1 MDDARSEARRP
12 ARDGERQRGR
22 RMLGLLNAT
31 LAQARE
37 PRRRA
42 GERPAPG
49 PPPSAAQQE
58 AMEAERRAHDAE
70 RASIRRMSARV
81 HELTDKLAAYEAAHR
96 TARANKRRLSSFLV
110 THTQHSTPP
119 EPREADEV
127 AATAAARSVPQVP
140 LCGGDRLYEV
150 YYLPRKLLPV
160 QEEALD
166 AQEERVDAEI
176 DRADDDWDRVR
187 EAMQTELQR
196 TKQALERHHVAW

>member
-12 ARDGERQRGR
+12 VRDGERQRGR

-37 PRRRA
+37 PRRA

-58 AMEAERRAHDAE
+58 ALEAERRAHDAE
-70 RASIRRMSARV
+70 RASIRHMSARV

-96 TARANKRRLSSFLV
+96 TARASKRRLSSFLV
-110 THTQHSTPP
+110 THTQLSTPP

-127 AATAAARSVPQVP
+127 VATAAARSVPHVP

-166 AQEERVDAEI
+166 AQEEHVDAEI

>member
-1 MDDARSEARRP
+1 
-12 ARDGERQRGR
+12 
-22 RMLGLLNAT
+22 
-31 LAQARE
+31 
-37 PRRRA
+37 
-42 GERPAPG
+42 
-49 PPPSAAQQE
+49 
-58 AMEAERRAHDAE
+58 
-70 RASIRRMSARV
+70 MSARV
-81 HELTDKLAAYEAAHR
+81 HELTDKLAAYDAAHR

>member
-37 PRRRA
+37 PRRA

-81 HELTDKLAAYEAAHR
+81 HELTDKLAAYEAAR
-96 TARANKRRLSSFLV
+96 PGWK
-110 THTQHSTPP
+110 
-119 EPREADEV
+119 
-127 AATAAARSVPQVP
+127 
-140 LCGGDRLYEV
+140 
-150 YYLPRKLLPV
+150 
-160 QEEALD
+160 
-166 AQEERVDAEI
+166 
-176 DRADDDWDRVR
+176 
-187 EAMQTELQR
+187 
-196 TKQALERHHVAW
+196 